1 MSQMNGYQNP
11 YSFGGNPYMQQQPVQ
26 QPVMQQNGFG
36 NYSDNPFSNSNHMPS
51 NQMTFSTASMA
62 ERNRLKQLETRN
74 TQNVHANMNGMNGQN
89 GFTSNDPFAAHNFGD
104 DPFGDSGAAAAKQQN
119 QNANDDPFAVWGL

>member
-11 YSFGGNPYMQQQPVQ
+11 YSFGGNPYMQQQQVQ
-26 QPVMQQNGFG
+26 QPPIQQNGFG
-36 NYSDNPFSNSNHMPS
+36 NHSDNPFNNSNIMPS

-74 TQNVHANMNGMNGQN
+74 TQNAHSNINGMNGQN
-89 GFTSNDPFAAHNFGD
+89 QNQNGFPTNDPFAAQNFGD
-104 DPFGDSGAAAAKQQN
+104 DPFGDSGA
-119 QNANDDPFAVWGL
+119 